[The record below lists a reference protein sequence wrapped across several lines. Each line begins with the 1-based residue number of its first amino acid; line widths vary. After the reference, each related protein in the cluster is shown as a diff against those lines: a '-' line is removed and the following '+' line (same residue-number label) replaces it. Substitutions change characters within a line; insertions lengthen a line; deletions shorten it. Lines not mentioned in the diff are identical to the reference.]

1 MQLGSVHYPV
11 IEAMS
16 TGTAVITTGH
26 YPSNSDN
33 SWLVSVNS
41 PMQIA
46 NRVIEIYNN
55 PKIAYNK
62 SEIALKEVKH
72 LSWDIVSNDMI
83 KILEKN

>member
-1 MQLGSVHYPV
+1 
-11 IEAMS
+11 MS
-16 TGTAVITTGH
+16 TGTPVITTGH

-46 NRVIEIYNN
+46 NRVIQIYKN
-55 PKIAYNK
+55 PQIAYNK
-62 SEIALKEVKH
+62 SKRALKEVGH